1 MKRSEGGSVHKETQV
16 DQDHLKIVQFY
27 REKMNLQPLHSALRS
42 FNVQDG
48 ARMSGVYEICRNNEV
63 NLFYQVVIVGQRD
76 CMGLRSQGAGRIFDR
91 SKIPAFRCSVHTRTK
106 LTRTKIFYRLDVQKL
121 ER

>member
-1 MKRSEGGSVHKETQV
+1 MKRSQGDSVRKETQV

-63 NLFYQVVIVGQRD
+63 NLFYQVAKVGQRD
-76 CMGLRSQGAGRIFDR
+76 CMGLRSHGARKIFDR
-91 SKIPAFRCSVHTRTK
+91 SKIRAFGCSVHSGTK
-106 LTRTKIFYRLDVQKL
+106 LTCTKTLNA
-121 ER
+121 

>member
-1 MKRSEGGSVHKETQV
+1 MKRSEGDSVHKETQV

-27 REKMNLQPLHSALRS
+27 REKMNLQPPHSALRS

-63 NLFYQVVIVGQRD
+63 NLFYQVVKVGQRD
-76 CMGLRSQGAGRIFDR
+76 CMGLRSHGAGRIFNR
-91 SKIPAFRCSVHTRTK
+91 SKIRAVRCLVHTGTK
-106 LTRTKIFYRLDVQKL
+106 LTRTKTLNG
-121 ER
+121 

>member
-1 MKRSEGGSVHKETQV
+1 MKRSQGDSVHKETQV

-48 ARMSGVYEICRNNEV
+48 ARMSGVYEIYRNNEV
-63 NLFYQVVIVGQRD
+63 KFLLSSSKSLPKRL
-76 CMGLRSQGAGRIFDR
+76 GLRSHGAR
-91 SKIPAFRCSVHTRTK
+91 
-106 LTRTKIFYRLDVQKL
+106 KIFYRSNIRTFRCFVHTEL
-121 ER
+121 

>member
-1 MKRSEGGSVHKETQV
+1 MKRSQGDSVHKETQV

-63 NLFYQVVIVGQRD
+63 NLFYHVVKVGHSE
-76 CMGLRSQGAGRIFDR
+76 CMGLRSHGADGAGRIFHR
-91 SKIPAFRCSVHTRTK
+91 SKIRAFRWSVHTGTK
-106 LTRTKIFYRLDVQKL
+106 LTRTETLNT
-121 ER
+121 

>member
-1 MKRSEGGSVHKETQV
+1 MKRSQGDSVHKETQV

-63 NLFYQVVIVGQRD
+63 NLFYHVVKVGRSD
-76 CMGLRSQGAGRIFDR
+76 CMGLRSHGAGRIFNR
-91 SKIPAFRCSVHTRTK
+91 SKIRAFRCSVHTGTK
-106 LTRTKIFYRLDVQKL
+106 LTRTKTLNA
-121 ER
+121 

>member
-1 MKRSEGGSVHKETQV
+1 MKRSEGDSVHKQTQA
-16 DQDHLKIVQFY
+16 DQDHLKIIQFY

-63 NLFYQVVIVGQRD
+63 KFLLSSTKSKSRPKRL
-76 CMGLRSQGAGRIFDR
+76 GLSSYGAAERIFDR
-91 SKIPAFRCSVHTRTK
+91 SNIRTFRCFVHTEPR
-106 LTRTKIFYRLDVQKL
+106 
-121 ER
+121 